1 MARDLNHLLFVFLL
15 EQYSSTFCSLFLLKT
30 TKCKNLL
37 LFPNAYV
44 YLLGRG
50 GKVWQNFICRLETY
64 RYLQIE
70 NQKIRL
76 NFVEVRLPRS
86 HESCSLKGKLEQ
98 EMVSVFKNQF
108 FFFNLKF
115 SINSKKAF
123 LAIIV
128 VPLYVQGILRA
139 LFCLI
144 SPLRASMTCNTI
156 SCACYLVHLL
166 FSV

>member
-1 MARDLNHLLFVFLL
+1 
-15 EQYSSTFCSLFLLKT
+15 
-30 TKCKNLL
+30 
-37 LFPNAYV
+37 
-44 YLLGRG
+44 
-50 GKVWQNFICRLETY
+50 
-64 RYLQIE
+64 
-70 NQKIRL
+70 
-76 NFVEVRLPRS
+76 
-86 HESCSLKGKLEQ
+86 
-98 EMVSVFKNQF
+98 MVSVFKNQF

-166 FSV
+166 FSVWIGVTKWVKHTGPMFWSVCFFGKRVEIFNPLTYFWVLTHLAWSVKTWVEDGSGRNNPPARFFIY